1 MTLGSS
7 MDAGADLRHAGCAS
21 HGHGR
26 RLRRPL
32 LQRGREYRP
41 LAYIRHHPGPR
52 LCVCRR
58 QSVCLSRC
66 HRHPAASCTESF
78 GLVGLSVA
86 LPEAPHRVKPRTA
99 SSPAPP
105 QAPHH
110 FKPRA
115 TSPGPHIANWPSLGS
130 ASFFHIYYC
139 YFFSF
144 LLSMSFKFRIMINRI
159 DCVSF

>member
-86 LPEAPHRVKPRTA
+86 PPEATHCVKSRTA

-105 QAPHH
+105 RVLHPL
-110 FKPRA
+110 KPRT
-115 TSPGPHIANWPSLGS
+115 TSSPAPPHLVLISQIGQASDLHRFFIFIIVTFSLFSYRCHSNLGS
-130 ASFFHIYYC
+130 
-139 YFFSF
+139 
-144 LLSMSFKFRIMINRI
+144 
-159 DCVSF
+159 